1 MSTLRQALY
10 GIALLGGLALLIW
23 GQEQRITVADKNTE
37 LATKDADA
45 AREESVRNL
54 STANSLR
61 TTLQQERDAQ
71 ARLRTQQDQLRQGL
85 AKRELTIEAL
95 KRENAEL
102 RDWAGQPLPDAA
114 RRLRERPTLTGADA
128 YRQWLSGRGALHSA
142 GDQPTQ

>member
-1 MSTLRQALY
+1 MSTLRQVLY
-10 GIALLGGLALLIW
+10 GTALLGALALLIW
-23 GQEQRITVADKNTE
+23 SQEQRITVADKNTE

-45 AREESVRNL
+45 AHEESGRNL
-54 STANSLR
+54 STANTLR
-61 TTLQQERDAQ
+61 ITLQQEREAQ
-71 ARLRTQQDQLRQGL
+71 TTLRSQQDQLRQGL

-102 RDWAGQPLPDAA
+102 RDWADQPLPDAA

-142 GDQPTQ
+142 GDQSTP